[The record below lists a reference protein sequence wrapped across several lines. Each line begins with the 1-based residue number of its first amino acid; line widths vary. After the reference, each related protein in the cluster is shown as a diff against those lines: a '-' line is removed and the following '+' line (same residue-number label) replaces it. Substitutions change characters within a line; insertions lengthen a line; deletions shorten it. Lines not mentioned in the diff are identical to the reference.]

1 MTRIGKIAALW
12 RYPVSSLR
20 GEQLDEVRLDGRG
33 VAGDRVWGLFD
44 AAGAIASPD
53 NEKRWRP
60 VPELRSRLS
69 GDGIE
74 IAAVGDEWFGIGGEE
89 AARAAEAVL
98 GFPVKFQPYEGDW
111 SEDAPTTPAPR
122 YERANLHMLTTASL
136 RRLQELVPDGVEVDV
151 RRFRPNILVETEA
164 GLGGFV
170 EKEWIGRTL
179 AIGDVRVAVTEPCAR
194 CSFVALAQAGLSFAP
209 PVLHAITR
217 HGAGGFGVLAAVEAA
232 GLLHVGDEIALI

>member
-1 MTRIGKIAALW
+1 MTRIGKIASLW

-20 GEQLDEVRLDGRG
+20 GEQLDEVGLDGQG
-33 VAGDRVWGLFD
+33 VVGDRTWGLFD
-44 AAGAIASPD
+44 ASGAIASPE

-60 VPELRSRLS
+60 VPELRSRS
-69 GDGIE
+69 ARDEVE
-74 IAAVGDEWFGIGGEE
+74 IAAGDEWFRIGSME

-98 GFPVKFQPYEGDW
+98 GFPVKFQPYEAAAGEGA
-111 SEDAPTTPAPR
+111 SAVPVPR
-122 YERANLHMLTTASL
+122 YARANLHVLTTASL
-136 RRLQELVPDGVEVDV
+136 RHLEELVPEGVEIDV

-164 GLGGFV
+164 GLDGFI

-179 AIGDVRVAVTEPCAR
+179 AIGNVRVTVSEPCAR

-217 HGAGGFGVLAAVEAA
+217 HGGGGFGVLAAVEAA
-232 GLLHVGDEIALI
+232 GRLRVGDEIALI